1 MGAYMD
7 DRRHGPRGGLYSRH
21 LITIGVAG
29 LSIFPA
35 PALAQQSAQASV
47 DDEIIVTAQRR
58 EQNLLDVPIAVTA
71 LQGRFLQDRSITTID
86 NLSALAPGLLVSST
100 ATQPNNAQLSIRGS
114 VQQNGS
120 IILDPSVGLYL
131 DGVYIGKA
139 QGSIFDI
146 NDLERVEVLR
156 GPQGTLYG
164 RNTLAGAI
172 SFITRK
178 PDDQLRASAEA
189 GFGNYDAHTIRGLV
203 NVPLSEHL
211 FVKLSGMTF
220 KRDGNVRLVPDSA
233 AIGGTPLGFIYNNSV
248 VGHPQGGGAQ
258 TGQAGTRN
266 RQSLLAQVRYAPSAD
281 LTVDYSYDYSR
292 TRGNADASQL
302 DSVDPN
308 GFLGANCALGPAV
321 CIPAYLYVQPKYSKT
336 MSSDYTHLD
345 RIEINGHGL
354 TVTWNTGPVTLKS
367 ITGYRKM
374 DYDGAVVEL
383 DGTPLWLASG
393 GLDTKYKSFSQELQ
407 ATGTIGDR
415 LNYVAGLYY
424 FWDDGFTR
432 SPQSFFFG
440 AVNYDT
446 SWGGTTKAYA
456 IYGQA
461 DYEIT
466 DRIVVTAG
474 LRYTKERKTVVRS
487 SILLPNT
494 VLVDVRKSDGVSKD
508 FSALN
513 PTIVLAYKPSDRLN
527 TYVKFAQGYR
537 SGGFN
542 GEATSNIA
550 TTTPFRPET
559 INSIEAGLKTSWWNG
574 RADLNIAAFHN
585 HHRNMQL
592 SVFTATSSLASLLQN
607 AGSANMKGVEVE
619 VSARPAP
626 ALRVSGNLAYLDAS
640 YSSYRDTNALGT
652 VVDVADNRTIPHAPK
667 YQAALNVDLRAFQ
680 GSDGD
685 NLHLIFDARYT
696 SSYYLYAYAK
706 MPTADFPL
714 VPPSSSVKAQSLT
727 LLDLQL
733 RYEDIPLGRSKGWI
747 GAWTRNLAN
756 THRKVNGINFGAQFG
771 GLNIAN
777 YNEPR
782 TYGVSA
788 GIRW

>member
-1 MGAYMD
+1 MN
-7 DRRHGPRGGLYSRH
+7 DRRRDSLGGLNSGQ
-21 LITIGVAG
+21 LIAIGVAS
-29 LSIFPA
+29 LSIFPTA
-35 PALAQQSAQASV
+35 ALAQQSASAGTN
-47 DDEIIVTAQRR
+47 DEIIVTAQRR
-58 EQNLLDVPIAVTA
+58 EQNLIDVPIAVTA
-71 LQGRFLQDRSITTID
+71 LQGQFLQDRSITTID

-120 IILDPSVGLYL
+120 ITLDPSVGLYL

-172 SFITRK
+172 SFVTRK
-178 PDDQLRASAEA
+178 PDGQFRASAETSV
-189 GFGNYDAHTIRGLV
+189 GNYDAYTVRGLV
-203 NVPLSEHL
+203 NIPLSDHL
-211 FVKLSGMTF
+211 FVKLSGMTL
-220 KRDGNVRLVPDSA
+220 KRDGNVRLVPDPASV
-233 AIGGTPLGFIYNNSV
+233 GGYPLGFLYNNSV
-248 VGHPQGGGAQ
+248 VSHPQGGGAQ
-258 TGQAGTRN
+258 SGQAGTRD

-292 TRGNADASQL
+292 TRGRADASQL
-302 DSVDPN
+302 DSVDPD
-308 GFLGANCALGPAV
+308 GFLGANCSLGPAV

-336 MSSDYTHLD
+336 LSSDYTHLD

-354 TVTWNTGPVTLKS
+354 TVTWNTDAVTLKS

-374 DYDGAVVEL
+374 NYDGAVIEL

-393 GLDTKYKSFSQELQ
+393 GLDTKYKSFSQEFQ
-407 ATGTIGDR
+407 ATGKIGDK

-424 FWDDGFTR
+424 FWDKGFTR

-440 AVNYDT
+440 SVNYDT

-461 DYEIT
+461 DYNIT
-466 DRIVVTAG
+466 DQIVLTAG
-474 LRYTKERKTVVRS
+474 LRYTKERKTIVRS

-494 VLVDVRKSDGVSKD
+494 VLVDVRKSDDVSKD

-513 PTIVLAYKPSDRLN
+513 PTVVLAYKPNDRLSA
-527 TYVKFAQGYR
+527 YIKFAQGYR

-559 INSIEAGLKTSWWNG
+559 INSFEAGLKMTWWDKRIN
-574 RADLNIAAFHN
+574 LNLAAFHN

-607 AGSANMKGVEVE
+607 AGSANMNGVEVE
-619 VSARPAP
+619 MSVRPTP
-626 ALRVSGNLAYLDAS
+626 ALRISGNFAYLDAS
-640 YSSYRDTNALGT
+640 YSSYRDTNALGA
-652 VVDVADNRTIPHAPK
+652 VVDVSENRTIPHAPK
-667 YQAALNVDLRAFQ
+667 YQAALNVDLRAFE
-680 GSDGD
+680 GSGGD
-685 NLHLIFDARYT
+685 NLHLIFDARHT
-696 SSYYLYAYAK
+696 SSYFLYAYAK
-706 MPTADFPL
+706 TPTADFPL
-714 VPPSSSVKAQSLT
+714 VPPSSSAKAQSLT

-733 RYEDIPLGRSKGWI
+733 RYEDIALGKAKAWI
-747 GAWTRNLAN
+747 GAWTRNLTN

-788 GIRW
+788 GIQW